1 MSKRIP
7 MKKVWDYAIEV
18 KKRFLLRKGK
28 IYLLLRKERGEVCEF
43 IRKQLRKGYIRLLK
57 SS

>member
-1 MSKRIP
+1 

-18 KKRFLLRKGK
+18 KERFVLRKGK
-28 IYLLLRKERGEVCEF
+28 VYSLLRKERGEVCEF
-43 IRKQLRKGYIRLLK
+43 IRKQQRKGYIRLLK

>member
-1 MSKRIP
+1 

-18 KKRFLLRKGK
+18 KKIFVLRKRK
-28 IYLLLRKERGEVCEF
+28 VYSLLRKERGEVCEF
-43 IRKQLRKGYIRLLK
+43 IRKQLRKEYIKLLK

>member
-1 MSKRIP
+1 

-18 KKRFLLRKGK
+18 KERFVLRKGK
-28 IYLLLRKERGEVCEF
+28 VYSLLRKERGEVCEF

>member
-1 MSKRIP
+1 MSERIP

-18 KKRFLLRKGK
+18 KKIFVLRKRK
-28 IYLLLRKERGEVCEF
+28 VYSLLRKERGEVCEF
-43 IRKQLRKGYIRLLK
+43 IRKQLRKEYIKLLK